1 MRKVSRDNIRWL
13 KEQGARVIATTF
25 TGTSHVE
32 CTFALRGTV
41 FVTRWSVNDSE
52 PRARRN
58 WQAQVIR
65 LIGGGKNGASRAQ
78 A

>member
-1 MRKVSRDNIRWL
+1 MRKATRDNIRWL
-13 KEQGARVIATTF
+13 KGQGARIISTAF

-32 CTFALRGTV
+32 CTFAHHGAV
-41 FVTRWSVNDSE
+41 FLTRWSVNDSD

-65 LIGGGKNGASRAQ
+65 LIAGGKNGPSRAQ